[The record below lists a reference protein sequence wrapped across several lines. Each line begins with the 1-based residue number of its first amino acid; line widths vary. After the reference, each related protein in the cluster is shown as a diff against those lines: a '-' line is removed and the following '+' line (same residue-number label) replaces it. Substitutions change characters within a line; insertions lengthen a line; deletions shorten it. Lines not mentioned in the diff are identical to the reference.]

1 MRRIKSKVSF
11 RLFFIGVSSFFNK
24 IGWIY
29 IECVVTKREKQS
41 YEFGE
46 AKRYDVLSHSYDF
59 AFGKSYGMI
68 ALVTSN
74 VALPLITQRS
84 CS

>member
-1 MRRIKSKVSF
+1 MLYPGE
-11 RLFFIGVSSFFNK
+11 RLFYPASQ
-24 IGWIY
+24 GW
-29 IECVVTKREKQS
+29 S

-68 ALVTSN
+68 ALVISN